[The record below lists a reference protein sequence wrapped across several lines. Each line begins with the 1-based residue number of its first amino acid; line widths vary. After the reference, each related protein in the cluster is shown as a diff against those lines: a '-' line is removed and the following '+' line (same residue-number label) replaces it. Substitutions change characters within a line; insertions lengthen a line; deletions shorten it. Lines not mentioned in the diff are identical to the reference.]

1 MTVTMNSADK
11 VLKTAYLD
19 VVSEYLDYNA
29 NAFLSKI
36 KKTTDNVWGKEIKK
50 LVKAGINGG
59 ISAGSE
65 DGELPESYANMYHE
79 FVIGLK
85 NLYGTIEISD
95 KAIRSSENKSGAF
108 TSLLNEEINSLMHAA
123 NVNFSR
129 MLFGDGSG
137 MLGSVGSG
145 TSNGFITNNPQN
157 FVEGMA
163 IQFRNLAG
171 ELLFDGKVFRVQS
184 VDIPS
189 KKIYING
196 APVWSTLESNDVYA
210 YVNNVYNSEITG
222 LMSLFD
228 KKVTSVYG
236 VVKDSYRS
244 LFPRFKENAGEITE
258 NMIQAQIDEVE
269 DRCGGKINFIL
280 CSSGVKRAL
289 INHLSTYKRNVETM
303 EIAGGHKTVSFNG
316 IPVVS
321 DRFCP
326 KGWMFLL
333 NTDDFAIHQLCDWE
347 WIEGEDGRILRQLE
361 NKPVYRATLVKY
373 AELLCSRPWAQT
385 AISGIT
391 EA

>member
-1 MTVTMNSADK
+1 MAVTMKSADK

-29 NAFLSKI
+29 NPFLSKI

-50 LVKAGINGG
+50 LVKLGINGG
-59 ISAGSE
+59 VRAGSE
-65 DGELPESYANMYHE
+65 DGELPEAFSNIYYE

-95 KAIRSSENKSGAF
+95 KAIRASENKSGAF
-108 TSLLNEEINSLMHAA
+108 TNLLNEEINSLMHAA
-123 NVNFSR
+123 KINFSR
-129 MLFGDGSG
+129 MLFSDGSG
-137 MLGSVGSG
+137 MLGLAQSMEF
-145 TSNGFITNNPQN
+145 NHFISESAQN
-157 FVEGMA
+157 FVEGMV
-163 IQFRNLAG
+163 IQFRNQDG
-171 ELLFDGKVFRVQS
+171 DLLLDGKSYRVQS
-184 VDIPS
+184 VDISTGLVHLYGMPEWPTS
-189 KKIYING
+189 K
-196 APVWSTLESNDVYA
+196 EDDVIA
-210 YVNNVYNSEITG
+210 YVNNVYNSELTG
-222 LMSLFD
+222 LMALFD
-228 KKVTSVYG
+228 HNVTVTYG
-236 VVKDSYRS
+236 LGKDTYQS
-244 LFPRFKENAGEITE
+244 LFPRVNEYAGDITE
-258 NMIQAQIDEVE
+258 NMIQAQIDDVE
-269 DRCGGKINFIL
+269 ERCGGKINFIL
-280 CSSGVKRAL
+280 CSAGVKRAL
-289 INHLSTYKRNVETM
+289 VNHLSTYKRNVETM
-303 EIAGGHKTVSFNG
+303 EVAGGYKTVSFNG

-385 AISGIT
+385 AISGIN